1 MLMNKGLMTL
11 FIFIFG
17 AIGSYI
23 PVWFFHQDDFSVASI
38 LFGGIGSIFGIW
50 AAYKLSNY

>member
-1 MLMNKGLMTL
+1 MNKGLMTL

-50 AAYKLSNY
+50 AAYKLCNY